1 MGLQLIP
8 AETSFS
14 FVRVH
19 KLAFVITVLAM
30 VASVV
35 SLYTQGLNFG
45 IDFKGGTVIEVHTEG
60 PADLGKIRDVVGQLD
75 LGETQVQEF
84 GAPDQVMVRVQA
96 TKGSEAAEIVKDA
109 LRQNYGPDIS
119 FQRVEVVGPKVSD
132 ELIKGG
138 LVAVGLSLVFM
149 AAYIG
154 FRFEWQFAIG
164 ATLALLHDV
173 ILTLG
178 MFSLLQ
184 LEFNL
189 AVVAALLTIVGYSMN
204 DTVVVFDRVRETM
217 KRYRKR
223 PMDEI
228 IDRSINDTLSR
239 TVMVSVTTLLAIF
252 AFYFLGGEV
261 LRGFSF
267 ALIFGVIVG
276 TYSSIFVASPVLL
289 YTNAGANR
297 TLEDAPTTP

>member
-8 AETSFS
+8 ANTTFP
-14 FVRVH
+14 FVGVH
-19 KLAFVITVLAM
+19 KIAFVITVVAM
-30 VASVV
+30 VMCVGALV
-35 SLYTQGLNFG
+35 TKGLNFG
-45 IDFKGGTVIEVHTEG
+45 IDFKGGTVIELRTDG
-60 PADLGKIRDVVGQLD
+60 PADLGKIRAVVSELG

-84 GAPDQVMVRVQA
+84 GAPDQVMVRVQETQGTQA
-96 TKGSEAAEIVKDA
+96 SETVKDA
-109 LRQNYGPDIS
+109 LRQNYDANVS

-132 ELIKGG
+132 ELIRGG
-138 LVAVGLSLVFM
+138 LTAVALSLVFM

-173 ILTLG
+173 VLTLG
-178 MFSLLQ
+178 MFALLG

-204 DTVVVFDRVRETM
+204 DTVVVFDRVREMM
-217 KRYRKR
+217 KRHRKM
-223 PMDEI
+223 PMD
-228 IDRSINDTLSR
+228 DVVDLSVNSTLSR
-239 TVMVSVTTLLAIF
+239 TVMVSITTLLAIIG
-252 AFYFLGGEV
+252 FYFLGGEA
-261 LRGFSF
+261 LKGFSF

-297 TLEDAPTTP
+297 QLQDIDTQP